1 MCNQS
6 ILDKL
11 NILYPADGKVKKNEF
26 YHKNTEAHKNIILK
40 TVKGEKKKGNNNAKE
55 NTWMLIS
62 VYWREIIN
70 F

>member
-40 TVKGEKKKGNNNAKE
+40 TVKGEKKKRK
-55 NTWMLIS
+55 
-62 VYWREIIN
+62 
-70 F
+70 